1 MEPIGN
7 YLKRFQKIVISAD
20 STERAFREAS
30 ELILK
35 NDIGFFTLSQ
45 KGNTLFIRASSS
57 VKNAIIL
64 NEERILKEF
73 KMRSGLSFT
82 TIK

>member
-7 YLKRFQKIVISAD
+7 YLKKFQKLVISAD

-45 KGNTLFIRASSS
+45 KGDILFIRASSS

-64 NEERILKEF
+64 NKEKILKEF
-73 KMRSGLSFT
+73 KMRSGLSFR
-82 TIK
+82 TIN